1 MEKFK
6 FFVTDDIIKEIM
18 SHDEGKRKQKT
29 LHQTDTESTKLKT
42 VQKELE
48 DESLKTMI
56 ENKFIGIWIIH
67 L

>member
-29 LHQTDTESTKLKT
+29 LQQTDAESTKLKT
-42 VQKELE
+42 V
-48 DESLKTMI
+48 
-56 ENKFIGIWIIH
+56 
-67 L
+67 